1 MTGEEASRAC
11 VQRETGDQICRSDES
26 NGAGW
31 RLRDDHADPAPLN
44 ISRQKKRQEKDK
56 KKRGGVIGLDHEVS
70 Q

>member
-11 VQRETGDQICRSDES
+11 VQRETGDQISRSDES
-26 NGAGW
+26 NEAGC

-44 ISRQKKRQEKDK
+44 ISRQKIKQR
-56 KKRGGVIGLDHEVS
+56 RGVIGLDHEVS

>member
-11 VQRETGDQICRSDES
+11 VQRETGDQISRSDES
-26 NGAGW
+26 NEAGW

-44 ISRQKKRQEKDK
+44 ISKITEDNKIKNK
-56 KKRGGVIGLDHEVS
+56 GSVIGLDHEVS